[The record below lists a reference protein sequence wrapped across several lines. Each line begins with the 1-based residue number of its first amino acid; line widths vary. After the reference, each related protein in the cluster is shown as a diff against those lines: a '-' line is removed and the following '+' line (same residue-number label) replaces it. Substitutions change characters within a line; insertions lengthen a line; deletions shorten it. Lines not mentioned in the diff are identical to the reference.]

1 MRAIATE
8 EGTGAEAGGT
18 GVEARGTG
26 VELWAGGPE
35 TGVGGLLRG
44 LPNPH
49 CTVWPRSGLSGQAA
63 AG

>member
-1 MRAIATE
+1 MRATATE
-8 EGTGAEAGGT
+8 GGTGAGTGGT
-18 GVEARGTG
+18 GVEAQGTA

-35 TGVGGLLRG
+35 TGVGGLLQG

-49 CTVWPRSGLSGQAA
+49 RTVWPRSGLSGQAA